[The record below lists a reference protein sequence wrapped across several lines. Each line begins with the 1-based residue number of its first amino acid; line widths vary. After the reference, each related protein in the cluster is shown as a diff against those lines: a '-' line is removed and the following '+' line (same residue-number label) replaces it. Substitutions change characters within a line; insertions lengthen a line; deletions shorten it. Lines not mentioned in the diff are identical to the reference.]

1 MVNGNN
7 RAAGQLF
14 NFNLMASNYGYNHV
28 TNNNMTNKD
37 NNNINNKDNNNLYDN
52 NNNNVNSN
60 TIVHNSS
67 SLFYPKL
74 EKSHI
79 NNFMKT

>member
-1 MVNGNN
+1 MVNGND

-28 TNNNMTNKD
+28 NKD
-37 NNNINNKDNNNLYDN
+37 RDSNKISNN

-60 TIVHNSS
+60 TNSS